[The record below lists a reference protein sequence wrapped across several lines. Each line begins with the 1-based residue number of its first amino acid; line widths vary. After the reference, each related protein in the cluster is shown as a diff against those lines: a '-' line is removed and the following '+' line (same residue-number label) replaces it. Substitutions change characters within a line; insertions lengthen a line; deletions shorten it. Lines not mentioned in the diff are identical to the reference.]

1 MLKTKTNCEFHA
13 KKQILVWGVSM
24 QLKKL
29 LFDILLVTTLSKNKK
44 KEINFYFKMKLVYQ
58 IIFIFQAKT

>member
-44 KEINFYFKMKLVYQ
+44 KMKL
-58 IIFIFQAKT
+58 ISISK